1 MSAEITS
8 AEIAALRMSR
18 SRRMFSHTR
27 WLVGAS
33 VMAMVFGS
41 SSALAKPLVGPGS
54 GTSAVTAAINAANQG
69 QQQAQQ
75 IAQQS
80 QNALSR
86 TVQALQAMRAAQA
99 AAHSVALGTQSTV
112 PNGIASGGLMPVAN
126 PLPAAQDTTGL
137 RTWDGASLPTQSVD
151 ATGRVNVNIR
161 QTQSSAILSWQS
173 FNIGSNTSLTFDQ
186 QGNASWVAL
195 NRVVGNASPSQILG
209 SIKADGTVLVI
220 NQNGI
225 VFAAAPRSTSIRSLP
240 QRSTSVGPSM

>member
-99 AAHSVALGTQSTV
+99 AIRLTDVEALCE
-112 PNGIASGGLMPVAN
+112 PDASGERNRLESLLVLLENHLRNLSDEITHHYLSHTGPVRH
-126 PLPAAQDTTGL
+126 LGIS
-137 RTWDGASLPTQSVD
+137 GAGRS
-151 ATGRVNVNIR
+151 ATMR
-161 QTQSSAILSWQS
+161 L
-173 FNIGSNTSLTFDQ
+173 
-186 QGNASWVAL
+186 
-195 NRVVGNASPSQILG
+195 
-209 SIKADGTVLVI
+209 DGTH
-220 NQNGI
+220 GK
-225 VFAAAPRSTSIRSLP
+225 
-240 QRSTSVGPSM
+240 